1 MNQLESNILIVEDDE
16 QILKFITYSIKKE
29 GYNTFTAENGKEA
42 FKLLDDHS
50 IDLIVLDL
58 GLPDIDG
65 IEIIKRIRKES
76 DITIIVVSARDLDK
90 DKVFALDIGADD
102 YLTKPFS
109 VEELMARIRVA
120 IRHMQKRDTK
130 AEINIFQVG
139 DIKVDFEKRIVC
151 RKSEE
156 IHLTPMEY
164 DLLCLL
170 AKNAGKV
177 LTTSYII
184 KEIWGIHYGSDTQV
198 LRRLMASLRRKIE
211 DVPARPRYIITEI
224 GIGYRLID
232 E

>member
-1 MNQLESNILIVEDDE
+1 MNQSESSILVVEDDE
-16 QILKFITYSIKKE
+16 QILKFITYSLTKE
-29 GYNTFTAENGKEA
+29 GYHTFTAESGKAA
-42 FKLLDDHS
+42 FELLGNKS

-65 IEIIKRIRKES
+65 IEIIKRIRKQS
-76 DITIIVVSARDLDK
+76 DLTIIVVSARDLDK
-90 DKVFALDIGADD
+90 EKVLALDLGADD

-120 IRHMQKRDTK
+120 IRHMKKRDTK
-130 AEINIFQVG
+130 ADSNIFQVG
-139 DIKVDFEKRIVC
+139 DIKVDYEKRIVC
-151 RKSEE
+151 RKNKE

-164 DLLCLL
+164 DLLCLM
-170 AKNAGKV
+170 ANHAGKV

-184 KEIWGIHYGSDTQV
+184 KEIWGVHYGSDTQV

-211 DVPARPRYIITEI
+211 DVPARPKYIITEI
-224 GIGYRLID
+224 GVGYRLVD

>member
-1 MNQLESNILIVEDDE
+1 MNQPESNILIVEDDE
-16 QILKFITYSIKKE
+16 QILKFITYSLKKE
-29 GYNTFTAENGKEA
+29 GYNTFTAENGKKA
-42 FKLLDDHS
+42 FRLLGEHA

-65 IEIIKRIRKES
+65 IEVIKRIRKES

-120 IRHMQKRDTK
+120 IRHMQKRETK
-130 AEINIFQVG
+130 IEINNFQVG

-151 RKSEE
+151 RKNEE

-164 DLLCLL
+164 DLLCLM
-170 AKNAGKV
+170 ANNAGKV

-184 KEIWGIHYGSDTQV
+184 KEIWGMHYGSDTQV

-224 GIGYRLID
+224 GIGYRLVD